1 MKLPQTTSS
10 QQMTDQTAKGGLI
23 GLVTY
28 AMMKWNFDP
37 AFIALALPLIAAGL
51 SWVSTR
57 IGDPQVASFI
67 GTIGID
73 DGKPVKV
80 AAKSATKKAPAKK
93 AVKK

>member
-1 MKLPQTTSS
+1 MKLPQSATS
-10 QQMTDQTAKGGLI
+10 QQMTDQTAKGGVL
-23 GLVTY
+23 GLATY
-28 AMMKWNFDP
+28 GLMKANLDP
-37 AFIALALPLIAAGL
+37 AFTAMALPLIAAGL

-67 GTIGID
+67 GTIGVD

-80 AAKSATKKAPAKK
+80 AAKSAKKAPVKK